1 LIVDNP
7 NLEGLAVEAIPGRP
21 CDHASIE
28 KAAAFLGNSLKE
40 LNEMHFIPLFLG
52 IAFGIALGTVPIAMP
67 GLPQPLRL
75 GLAGGVLVVAL
86 VLGRLGRIGRLV
98 WLRIPRYRSSLRS
111 YAEDA
116 LHQGPIAIFDR
127 GG

>member
-1 LIVDNP
+1 
-7 NLEGLAVEAIPGRP
+7 
-21 CDHASIE
+21 
-28 KAAAFLGNSLKE
+28 
-40 LNEMHFIPLFLG
+40 MHFIPLFLG

-98 WLRIPRYRSSLRS
+98 
-111 YAEDA
+111 
-116 LHQGPIAIFDR
+116 
-127 GG
+127 